1 MYRLRTKIS
10 QPRPQPCVERIRCSS
25 ANNYRSR
32 DSCWRRSRPESKSA
46 TVRED
51 YRCAWNRIFSLEAF
65 GGNHAVQPS
74 STAPLV
80 KPSIDMPAAAVIAN
94 CCDAHPGAPS
104 CGSNAVLSPVAT
116 SRSEA
121 QGLSS
126 FQSESLSPAVVA
138 APTTTPSWCASIS
151 SIVFNS
157 PGEAAKARGTC
168 GLSSPRV
175 IPSVARHREFRAQ
188 VPDVRPPTHHGRN

>member
-1 MYRLRTKIS
+1 MLFCKQLS
-10 QPRPQPCVERIRCSS
+10 LPRFMLSPKPPGEQIGH
-25 ANNYRSR
+25 
-32 DSCWRRSRPESKSA
+32 RRGGLSLP
-46 TVRED
+46 
-51 YRCAWNRIFSLEAF
+51 WNRIFSLETF

-80 KPSIDMPAAAVIAN
+80 KPSIDMPAAAVIVN
-94 CCDAHPGAPS
+94 YCDAHPGAPS

-126 FQSESLSPAVVA
+126 FQSESLSPAVAA

-168 GLSSPRV
+168 GLV
-175 IPSVARHREFRAQ
+175 
-188 VPDVRPPTHHGRN
+188 

>member
-1 MYRLRTKIS
+1 MLFCKQLS
-10 QPRPQPCVERIRCSS
+10 LPRFMLPPKPPGEQIGH
-25 ANNYRSR
+25 
-32 DSCWRRSRPESKSA
+32 RRGGLSLP
-46 TVRED
+46 
-51 YRCAWNRIFSLEAF
+51 WNRIFSLETF

-94 CCDAHPGAPS
+94 YCDAHPGAPS

-188 VPDVRPPTHHGRN
+188 VPDVRPLTHHGRN